1 MIMNLKETE
10 VLGHKFYYDP
20 ERISHADIFGPSVMV
35 KIFDRDCY
43 GLSHIEEKNPTILD
57 IGSHIGVFP
66 RVIKHLF
73 PAAQVYSVE
82 PDKYNFQV
90 LCKNNAQL
98 ENVES
103 MNLGVWSK
111 DSFLEIRMSDTKS
124 WRSTLNVNKVFFD
137 DIKLHGDTFEFGS
150 HKIECKSI
158 DSLLNSLKIKSLTLL
173 GITIPGE
180 ITADVLEGA
189 THTLSSLRP
198 QVSLNIYPKEKKHIL
213 EIFESHN
220 YHHAENSFSSMHIFK
235 PG

>member
-198 QVSLNIYPKEKKHIL
+198 QVSLNIYPKEKKT
-213 EIFESHN
+213 
-220 YHHAENSFSSMHIFK
+220 Y
-235 PG
+235 P

>member
-1 MIMNLKETE
+1 MNLKETE